1 MLLFSVV
8 DFSVVVLLE
17 SGALLLVS
25 VVVVDW
31 DDFSDASGAAGAAG
45 APVAPCGPGAPAG
58 PWVVVSFTVSLHPTA
73 TAPEVPSS
81 NVIATYVAALL
92 IFLCMA
98 SSYQDHSSDIHSV
111 SRSLFPT

>member
-1 MLLFSVV
+1 
-8 DFSVVVLLE
+8 VVVLLLE

-31 DDFSDASGAAGAAG
+31 DDFSDATGAAGAAG
-45 APVAPCGPGAPAG
+45 SAGAPAAPCGPGAPAG
-58 PWVVVSFTVSLHPTA
+58 PWVVVSLTVSLLHPTA
-73 TAPEVPSS
+73 TAPEAPSS

-98 SSYQDHSSDIHSV
+98 SGYQDHSSDIHSV
-111 SRSLFPT
+111 SRSLFPR